1 MIKRKND
8 GQTHA
13 NHFYLVDTKTDGKSR
28 KYVTKKESQH
38 SQKKRKSKGETKNRI
53 KYQSEK
59 LINRES
65 DNKRQDF
72 FKP

>member
-13 NHFYLVDTKTDGKSR
+13 KNFYIVDTKTDGNSQR
-28 KYVTKKESQH
+28 HAPTTESQH
-38 SQKKRKSKGETKNRI
+38 SQRKRKSKGETKNRI

-72 FKP
+72 FKT